1 MPTNILLNSGRA
13 VNRKIRNF
21 TRFFCVCTVQN
32 AEPRTHSSNPSP
44 LRNGCGLT
52 GPYSPFRSPLRLT
65 TIPRCS
71 AGRYP
76 QRVGGKAVKPRRA
89 RLFLIHRGV
98 EYALAPLIHEPHVRR
113 ITIWR
118 HIGHRDAAEML
129 AGTGA
134 HPSGQ
139 ATGDGRDR
147 QDCQQLAVLR
157 PAISERPGDRSG
169 SSLRGQHRSSTRP
182 KNATVSG
189 IRLRG
194 MRSLRL

>member
-32 AEPRTHSSNPSP
+32 AEPRTHSSNSSP
-44 LRNGCGLT
+44 LRNGLRADWAVLGLQIALEVDDYPPLLSWQISAARRGQSSQT
-52 GPYSPFRSPLRLT
+52 PARSAFPDT
-65 TIPRCS
+65 WGSGICRCT
-71 AGRYP
+71 AD
-76 QRVGGKAVKPRRA
+76 VK
-89 RLFLIHRGV
+89 
-98 EYALAPLIHEPHVRR
+98 R
-113 ITIWR
+113 ITIQR

-129 AGTGA
+129 TGTGA

-147 QDCQQLAVLR
+147 QDCRQPPVLR
-157 PAISERPGDRSG
+157 PAISERPGDQSG

>member
-21 TRFFCVCTVQN
+21 TRFFCVCTVQDT
-32 AEPRTHSSNPSP
+32 ERRTHSSNPSP
-44 LRNGCGLT
+44 RRNGCGLT
-52 GPYSPFRSPLRLT
+52 GPYSAFRSPLRLT

-76 QRVGGKAVKPRRA
+76 QRVGGKAVKNPA
-89 RLFLIHRGV
+89 RSAFPDTSGSGICRCTADV
-98 EYALAPLIHEPHVRR
+98 KR
-113 ITIWR
+113 ITIQR

-129 AGTGA
+129 TGTGA

-147 QDCQQLAVLR
+147 QDCRQPPVLR
-157 PAISERPGDRSG
+157 PAISNRLGDRSG

>member
-147 QDCQQLAVLR
+147 QGCRQPPVLR
-157 PAISERPGDRSG
+157 PAISNRLGDRSG

>member
-21 TRFFCVCTVQN
+21 TRFFCVCTVQDMQR
-32 AEPRTHSSNPSP
+32 RTHSSNPSP
-44 LRNGCGLT
+44 RRNGCGLT
-52 GPYSPFRSPLRLT
+52 GPYSAFRSPLRLP
-65 TIPRCS
+65 TIHPLPRWQVS
-71 AGRYP
+71 AACR
-76 QRVGGKAVKPRRA
+76 GKAVKLRRA
-89 RLFLIHRGV
+89 QLFLIYREV
-98 EYALAPLIHEPHVRR
+98 EYAVAPLIHEPHVRR

-134 HPSGQ
+134 HLSGQ

-147 QDCQQLAVLR
+147 QGCRQLAVLR
-157 PAISERPGDRSG
+157 PAISDWLGDRSG

>member
-21 TRFFCVCTVQN
+21 TRFFCVCTVQDT
-32 AEPRTHSSNPSP
+32 ERRTHSSNPSP
-44 LRNGCGLT
+44 RRNGCGLT
-52 GPYSPFRSPLRLT
+52 GPYSAFRSPLRLT

-76 QRVGGKAVKPRRA
+76 QRVGAKQSNPARSAFPDTSGSGICRCTADVK
-89 RLFLIHRGV
+89 
-98 EYALAPLIHEPHVRR
+98 R
-113 ITIWR
+113 ITIQR
-118 HIGHRDAAEML
+118 HIGHRDAAEMF

-157 PAISERPGDRSG
+157 PAISEWPGDRSG

>member
-21 TRFFCVCTVQN
+21 TRFFCVCTVQDT
-32 AEPRTHSSNPSP
+32 ERRTHSSNPSP
-44 LRNGCGLT
+44 
-52 GPYSPFRSPLRLT
+52 RSSASGAKQSNPARSAFPDT
-65 TIPRCS
+65 SGSGICRCT
-71 AGRYP
+71 AD
-76 QRVGGKAVKPRRA
+76 VK
-89 RLFLIHRGV
+89 
-98 EYALAPLIHEPHVRR
+98 R

-129 AGTGA
+129 TGTGA
-134 HPSGQ
+134 HPFGQ

-157 PAISERPGDRSG
+157 PAISEWPGDRSG

>member
-21 TRFFCVCTVQN
+21 KRFFCVCTVQDT
-32 AEPRTHSSNPSP
+32 ERRTHSSNPSP
-44 LRNGCGLT
+44 RRNGCGLT
-52 GPYSPFRSPLRLT
+52 GPYSAFRSPLRLPT
-65 TIPRCS
+65 VHPLLSWQISAARRGQSSQTPARSAFPDTWGNGICRCT
-71 AGRYP
+71 AD
-76 QRVGGKAVKPRRA
+76 VK
-89 RLFLIHRGV
+89 
-98 EYALAPLIHEPHVRR
+98 R
-113 ITIWR
+113 ITIRR
-118 HIGHRDAAEML
+118 HIGHRDTAEIL

-147 QDCQQLAVLR
+147 QGCRQLAVLR
-157 PAISERPGDRSG
+157 PAISDRLGERSG